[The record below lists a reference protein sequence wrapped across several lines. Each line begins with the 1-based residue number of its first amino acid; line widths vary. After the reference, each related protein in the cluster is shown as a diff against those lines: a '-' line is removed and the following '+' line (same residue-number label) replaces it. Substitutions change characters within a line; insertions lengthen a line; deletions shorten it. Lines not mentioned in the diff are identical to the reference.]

1 MKIPRLFHHP
11 MLWLV
16 FGLPA
21 ASMVAGIGLV
31 VAAVRSGG
39 GDVAIDQVQRMAQV
53 QMTELGPDQRATALH
68 LSAVLQVQDGG
79 LEVFPASGD
88 FARDQALTLRLVH
101 PSDGALDRTEQLLP
115 SALGWQ
121 VPGEFANDHDWLL
134 QLAPADGQWRVH
146 GRLGARQQAAH
157 LRPALSSD

>member
-1 MKIPRLFHHP
+1 MNLSHPFRHP

-53 QMTELGPDQRATALH
+53 QMTELGPDHRALSLR

-79 LEVFPASGD
+79 LAVFPASGA
-88 FARDQALTLRLVH
+88 FARDQPLTLRLVH
-101 PSDGALDRTEQLLP
+101 PSNGTLDRTEQLLP
-115 SALGWQ
+115 SELGWH
-121 VPGEFANDHDWLL
+121 VAGEFAEDHDWLL
-134 QLAPADGQWRVH
+134 QLAPGDGQWRVQ
-146 GRLGARQQAAH
+146 GRLVARQQAAH
-157 LRPALSSD
+157 LRPTLSAH